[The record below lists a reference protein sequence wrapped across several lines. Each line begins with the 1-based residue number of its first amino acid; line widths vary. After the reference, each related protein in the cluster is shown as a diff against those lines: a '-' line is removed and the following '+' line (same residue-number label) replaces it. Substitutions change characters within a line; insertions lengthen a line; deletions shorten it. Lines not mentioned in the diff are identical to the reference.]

1 MTSHATLAVGAVAG
15 AIASTALHHHR
26 PSNRKAKSNTT
37 TSSST
42 TTNGTTTR
50 GNGLNI
56 GILALEVYTPRTY
69 ITQSALEDHSGVS
82 PGRYTLGLGQEG
94 LAVTGD
100 AEDVNS
106 MALTVTQSL
115 LEKYDIDPNSVGR
128 LEVGTETLVDKS
140 KSTKTVLM
148 DLFPGNT
155 DIEGAT
161 VINACYGGT
170 AALLNA
176 FNWVESSAW
185 DGRYAIVVA
194 VDIATYARGPA
205 RPTCGAGAVAVLIGR
220 NAPLA
225 LVDPRERATH
235 ACNVY
240 DFFKPDHSVEYP
252 VVDGALSQVC
262 YYRALEDC
270 YTKFCDRVDGLN
282 GVGKDGGDDA
292 TVKDGHFHAEA
303 ADYFVFH
310 APYNK
315 LVQKSYGRMHFMDA
329 RRRHA
334 RELLRKD
341 SEEKKDDDDKDNNNN
356 NASNSSTP
364 ANSGTDFAE
373 EDLTKPIE
381 ETYSDKALESKL
393 KTISKSSYN
402 QRLSDANSASKI
414 VGNTYT
420 ASVFLGLA
428 SLVDK
433 AGGRGD
439 LTPGK
444 TAVVFSYGSGALATI
459 YRLHVRTPTATTNG
473 ERVFTIKEM
482 ADKLDL
488 TARLS
493 SREEVHPQELDL
505 ALETRARMH
514 HGGAPYSPVYPT
526 VGRMFPGTYYL
537 NGINTKWVRSYSRVP
552 LDSQPEPVGTSG
564 MLAPPMVLRLAK
576 RDALSTPATG
586 MLDVLSRSISNNAL
600 DKYAE
605 AKHRVA
611 CVITGTSAGLPH
623 GDDVGGVF
631 DPSNLQRLVEGK
643 MQCIRPIS
651 GTLKMAMLDKNVVQ
665 LKKYPG
671 GKTERFPVNSDKDV
685 IKVAA
690 MLGHLDLNAS
700 YGVPAGLAETMDI
713 AAQVAVAAGLEAL
726 KSAGLV
732 PGRSNDASEWKLP
745 EQYRDTTGVVYAS
758 SFPAMDAAV
767 GEVMRFLQSKTVGA
781 QSAERLVFTL
791 RNRLLRVAPDRQL
804 ADDDEAAF
812 ARLLSRVREVEG
824 GDSSISNNSDHS
836 NCSDESTASSG
847 PYEFDRKFLFRV
859 LVLGNAQLA
868 QLAGCRGPNTQTNA
882 ACAGTTQAIGM
893 AQDMLISGRAERV
906 VVVAGDNGSGS
917 TLLPWLGSGFR
928 ALGAATT
935 AEAVEDAACPFDKRR
950 SGMILGAGGIGMVL
964 ETESSCQERMKLPV
978 APGCEPCQIRAR
990 LLATQYSNSAFHGAA
1005 LDRKHIASELKRFLN
1020 DVELI
1025 HGISKAEIATH
1036 GVYFSHETST
1046 HASPAA
1052 SCAGNE
1058 VAALRSAFGDEL
1070 LSKLLILNTKGF
1082 TGHPMGVSFEDVAA
1096 VEVLMRQVVPPVPN
1110 YKEKD
1115 DYLGDIKISKGGAYA
1130 CRYALRFAAGFGS
1143 QVVFALYASSQHE

>member
-1 MTSHATLAVGAVAG
+1 MTSIAVGAVAG
-15 AIASTALHHHR
+15 AIASSAYR
-26 PSNRKAKSNTT
+26 R
-37 TSSST
+37 SSSFSAPPPSPQP
-42 TTNGTTTR
+42 R
-50 GNGLNI
+50 GNGKNV
-56 GILALEVYTPRTY
+56 GILAMEIYTPRTY
-69 ITQSALEDHSGVS
+69 ISQSKLEEHSGVS
-82 PGRYTLGLGQEG
+82 QGRYTLGLGQEAM
-94 LAVTGD
+94 AVTGD

-106 MALTVTQSL
+106 MALTVTHAL
-115 LEKYDIDPNSVGR
+115 LEKYKIDPNSVGR

-148 DLFPGNT
+148 DLFPNNT

-176 FNWVESSAW
+176 FNWVESDAW
-185 DGRYAIVVA
+185 DGRYAIVIA

-205 RPTCGAGAVAVLIGR
+205 RPTCGAGAVAVLVGR

-235 ACNVY
+235 ASNVY

-270 YTKFCDRVDGLN
+270 YSKFCDKLDSLN
-282 GVGKDGGDDA
+282 GVEAGGKVGD
-292 TVKDGHFHAEA
+292 HFGADS

-329 RRRHA
+329 RRKHA
-334 RELLRKD
+334 RKLDGRND
-341 SEEKKDDDDKDNNNN
+341 SEEKKAEDGDNGSDSPI
-356 NASNSSTP
+356 AK
-364 ANSGTDFAE
+364 E
-373 EDLTKPIE
+373 YLTKPIE
-381 ETYSDKALESKL
+381 DTYADKALEGVL
-393 KTISKSSYN
+393 KSVSKSSYSS
-402 QRLSDANSASKI
+402 RLTDANAASKM

-420 ASVFLGLA
+420 ASVFFGLA

-433 AGGRGD
+433 AGSRGE
-439 LTPGK
+439 LTSGK
-444 TAVVFSYGSGALATI
+444 TAVVFSYGSGALATM
-459 YRLHVRTPTATTNG
+459 YRLHVRNPARSTDQ
-473 ERVFTIKEM
+473 ERIFTIDEM
-482 ADKLDL
+482 VKNLSI
-488 TARLS
+488 TERLAL
-493 SREEVHPQELDL
+493 REQVHPQELDL

-514 HGGAPYSPVYPT
+514 RGGAPYSPVYPT
-526 VGRMFPGTYYL
+526 EGRMFPGTYYL
-537 NGINTKWVRSYSRVP
+537 NGIDSKWRRSYSRVP
-552 LDSQPEPVGTSG
+552 LVSEPEPEGTSSH
-564 MLAPPMVLRLAK
+564 LAPPIVLRLAK
-576 RDALSTPATG
+576 RKALSTPVTG
-586 MLDVLSRSISNNAL
+586 VLEVLTKSVSENTL
-600 DKYAE
+600 DKYAD
-605 AKHRVA
+605 AKARVA
-611 CVITGTSAGLPH
+611 CVITGTSAGMPY
-623 GDDVGGVF
+623 GDDIGQVF
-631 DPSNLQRLVEGK
+631 DPSNLQKLVEGK
-643 MQCIRPIS
+643 LQCIRPIS
-651 GTLKMAMLDKNVVQ
+651 GSLKMAMLDKNVVQ
-665 LKKYPG
+665 LKKLGG
-671 GKTERFPVNSDKDV
+671 GKTQIFSVSTDKDV

-690 MLGHLDLNAS
+690 QLGTLDLTDS

-732 PGRSNDASEWKLP
+732 SGNSNDPSEWKLP
-745 EQYRDTTGVVYAS
+745 EQYRDSTGVVYAS

-767 GEVMRFLQSKTVGA
+767 GEVMKFLQSKTVGA
-781 QSAERLVFTL
+781 ASAERLVFTL
-791 RNRLLRVAPDRQL
+791 RNRLLRVAPNREL
-804 ADDDEAAF
+804 SDDDEAAF

-824 GDSSISNNSDHS
+824 GDSS
-836 NCSDESTASSG
+836 DESSVSSTASTG
-847 PYEFDRKFLFRV
+847 PYQFDRKFLFRV

-906 VVVAGDNGSGS
+906 VVVAGDNGSGG

-935 AEAVEDAACPFDKRR
+935 EAAVENAACPFDRRR

-964 ETESSCQERMKLPV
+964 ETESSSQERMKLPSMK
-978 APGCEPCQIRAR
+978 GCNSCEVRAR

-1005 LDRKHIASELKRFLN
+1005 LDRKHIASELNRFLSEI
-1020 DVELI
+1020 ELI
-1025 HGISKAEIATH
+1025 HGISRAEIATH

-1046 HASPAA
+1046 HASAAA

-1058 VAALRSAFGDEL
+1058 VGALRSAFGDEL

-1143 QVVFALYASSQHE
+1143 QVAFALYASSKHE